1 MGQLIKFPPAAR
13 TDAILEAVRKQS
25 PAVITVP
32 VINRWV
38 TLKSAF
44 VAADP
49 DAGLISLARPLPDDG
64 QPQPSLK
71 PGQSISISFRRGH
84 RKCICVTA
92 VVRGTGTEQEGRLQI
107 QWPDE
112 ILAVQ
117 RRAYFRAPVPED
129 MEVPVRL
136 WRGGRTKRRLAAIGK
151 WPSVTGHLADISAGG
166 MRLDVPAS
174 EDPQLQVGEPVAV
187 EFAPLPQVGQLCLDA
202 NFRHCL
208 PQPNGWVGLGLQFV
222 GLEGSPAGRQILLV
236 LGQVSAEYLRR
247 KHGAPPDRHR
257 PGRKAWRPP
266 TSADNT
272 VYEPAGPAG

>member
-1 MGQLIKFPPAAR
+1 MGQLIKLPASVKNE
-13 TDAILEAVRKQS
+13 AILEAVQKQS

-32 VINRWV
+32 MINRWV

-49 DAGLISLARPLPDDG
+49 DQELLSLARPSPDDG
-64 QPQPSLK
+64 QPEPNLN
-71 PGQSISISFRRGH
+71 PGQSVSVSFRRGH

-92 VVRGTGTEQEGRLQI
+92 VVTLSESHHRPLLLVR
-107 QWPDE
+107 WPDE
-112 ILAVQ
+112 VLAVQ
-117 RRAYFRAPVPED
+117 RRAYFRAPVPEG

-136 WRGGRTKRRLAAIGK
+136 WRGGRAKRRLVALGK
-151 WPSVTGHLADISAGG
+151 WPSVLGRLTDISAGG
-166 MRLDVPAS
+166 MRLDVLAS

-208 PQPNGWVGLGLQFV
+208 PQPTGWVGLGLQFV
-222 GLEGSPAGRQILLV
+222 GLEGSPAGRQMLLV

-247 KHGAPPDRHR
+247 KHSAPDRQR
-257 PGRKAWRPP
+257 SARKTWRPP
-266 TSADNT
+266 TPADNK
-272 VYEPAGPAG
+272 VYEPAGPPS